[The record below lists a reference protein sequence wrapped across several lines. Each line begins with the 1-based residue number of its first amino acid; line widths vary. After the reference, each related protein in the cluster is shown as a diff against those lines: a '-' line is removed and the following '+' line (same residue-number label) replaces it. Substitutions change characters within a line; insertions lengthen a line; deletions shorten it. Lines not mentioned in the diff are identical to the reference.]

1 MSLAHIAKND
11 ETTCWV
17 MPAMFA
23 INNKVIGV
31 ILEYFRSDFE
41 TFEEAMQ
48 EVLATVIASPDF
60 LYLTQTMN
68 DDRKGTERISDMEFA
83 TRLSFFLWASIP
95 DVELLG
101 AAYQGD
107 LRKPE
112 ILKSQ
117 IARMLDDPRAD
128 RFAQHF
134 VEQWLGLEGLDSTT
148 HVRDAIYINQCNT
161 I

>member
-1 MSLAHIAKND
+1 MARAWRRTVTEEEVSKFVGLFR
-11 ETTCWV
+11 E
-17 MPAMFA
+17 
-23 INNKVIGV
+23 
-31 ILEYFRSDFE
+31 FRSDFE

-112 ILKSQ
+112 KRILPHDHDPMLTFLFYRSESNNRGSRKSLHSQ
-117 IARMLDDPRAD
+117 
-128 RFAQHF
+128 
-134 VEQWLGLEGLDSTT
+134 
-148 HVRDAIYINQCNT
+148 
-161 I
+161 